1 MAMILVQGRS
11 GSAALAQLVP
21 DQESARRFMA
31 TLDEVS
37 LNPIA
42 WRTDEVLAMDLLA
55 ALEEI
60 RQRSRQE

>member
-1 MAMILVQGRS
+1 MILVQGRS
-11 GSAALAQLVP
+11 GSGALAQLVP
-21 DQESARRFMA
+21 DQESACKFMA
-31 TLDEVS
+31 TLDGVS
-37 LNPIA
+37 LHPIA

>member
-21 DQESARRFMA
+21 DQESARRFMT
-31 TLDEVS
+31 TLDGVS

>member
-1 MAMILVQGRS
+1 
-11 GSAALAQLVP
+11 
-21 DQESARRFMA
+21 MA

-60 RQRSRQE
+60 RQRSQQV